1 MLTQKQ
7 KNTPYIGIFKLST
20 GEEIIT
26 NVVEE
31 TSSSFMIKNPLC
43 MVPTQKGY
51 QFAPLLMM
59 ADAEK
64 LVSLNKASVVATT
77 LPVVEL
83 EGQYESITTG
93 IALPQKSSI
102 ITS

>member
-7 KNTPYIGIFKLST
+7 KEVPYVAILKLVT

-26 NVVEE
+26 KVVEE
-31 TSSSFMIKNPLC
+31 STDSFTVKNPLC
-43 MVPTQKGY
+43 MVPTKEGW

-59 ADAEK
+59 ADIDKTINIPKPVISATPDTK
-64 LVSLNKASVVATT
+64 LIT
-77 LPVVEL
+77 
-83 EGQYESITTG
+83 QYESITTG

-102 ITS
+102 IT

>member
-7 KNTPYIGIFKLST
+7 KETPYIGVFKLST

-26 NVVEE
+26 NVVDE
-31 TSSSFMIKNPLC
+31 TATTFMIKNPLC

-59 ADAEK
+59 ADADK
-64 LVSLNKASVVATT
+64 PVSLNKALVVAST

-93 IALPQKSSI
+93 IALPQKSKI
-102 ITS
+102 IT